1 MQLTLRSLL
10 AYMSDILDPE
20 DHEELGRK
28 IEASDFA
35 TELIHRTRDT
45 VRRAKLGA
53 PDVDAGDNED
63 VLGGTPNLDA
73 NAVAEYLDHMMP
85 PEQVAVFERQCLEVG
100 TDADMR
106 LAEVASCHHILTM
119 VLGEP
124 ADVPPEVR
132 ERMYALKAQAEAMLA
147 AEEDSS
153 ATGDP
158 IGEKLRIEPA
168 HAEAASEDA
177 ESIHDSALPVAPP
190 VAAVREE
197 ASVSK
202 TSDSQARNS
211 KDIPDYLRT
220 AAASERR
227 SRNMKLTIA
236 ALLVLG
242 TSLAY
247 LFWPTGPVQV
257 AEEVAESAPED
268 VDGGLEVDD
277 PFDDN
282 SGAGGVEGGGAGEV
296 GASGDEPPPFVPGTT
311 EGEGPPPFVPGAGA
325 EENDG
330 LKQNNGAS
338 DEGASPGDGEL
349 PDLPPKVEEPDY
361 REGKEGGEIQPL
373 DPLDVPGFEEE
384 PKREEPE
391 DPQAR
396 IGPGM
401 RLPAGEEPSE
411 GDPSDGEPGGPPPV
425 PVPPSSEESEEEEPK
440 VEDSS
445 EEESD
450 PAEADASE
458 EVTEPEEIK
467 PAEPVVV
474 AQFQGSDDAKDMLL
488 GWNPSAK
495 LWKRLPGEGNLFTG
509 QQVLVFPK
517 FQASVLLNKN
527 VRATLLGG
535 TRMRFLAIEEIEEDS
550 TADIAVELLFG
561 QLQLTTGVEESR
573 VTIISGES
581 RHTFDLAGS
590 TTLWVEARRRFQPGT
605 DLSSAGPLEIQ
616 WYIVE
621 GSAKWEGKEA
631 GPNTTWLT
639 LSGVD
644 TSVKPVEKLPEWGKE
659 DRLFKGINDRARKDI
674 SSNLAAG
681 EPVNLSLLELADHRR
696 VEVRR
701 GVVESGAY
709 VGVFEPFVDA
719 LNDRDQKAFWGPLI
733 ETVREVIAYDP
744 GAAEAVFLTFEKRK
758 QETEATDLMEMLLGY
773 SNAVLQA
780 EAETPDRG
788 TLQRLIRWLESPK
801 LYYRVLAFHNLEE
814 ITNMNPAKYQ
824 PTDTESQRRK
834 AADVYWSYL
843 EKGNLKLRQ
852 DR

>member
-53 PDVDAGDNED
+53 PDVHAGDNED

-147 AEEDSS
+147 AADASPVS
-153 ATGDP
+153 QDP

-168 HAEAASEDA
+168 HADAAGENA
-177 ESIHDSALPVAPP
+177 ESIHSSAVAEPVAPP

-197 ASVSK
+197 ATDGKVG
-202 TSDSQARNS
+202 DSHEV
-211 KDIPDYLRT
+211 PDYLRT

-227 SRNMKLTIA
+227 SRNMKLAIA

-268 VDGGLEVDD
+268 VDSGLQVDD
-277 PFDDN
+277 PFDDKPGTAET
-282 SGAGGVEGGGAGEV
+282 GAEGVESS
-296 GASGDEPPPFVPGTT
+296 SGDGPPAFVPGETA
-311 EGEGPPPFVPGAGA
+311 GEGPPPFVPGPP
-325 EENDG
+325 EESRDG
-330 LKQNNGAS
+330 KGE
-338 DEGASPGDGEL
+338 DEL
-349 PDLPPKVEEPDY
+349 PELPPKQEDPDY
-361 REGKEGGEIQPL
+361 RKGKDGGELEPL
-373 DPLDVPGFEEE
+373 DPIDVPGFEEE
-384 PKREEPE
+384 PEREEGD

-396 IGPGM
+396 IEPGM
-401 RLPAGEEPSE
+401 KPPAGEDS
-411 GDPSDGEPGGPPPV
+411 GEEELGGPPPV
-425 PVPPSSEESEEEEPK
+425 PAPPTSEEEDSVAGESTEPT
-440 VEDSS
+440 DT
-445 EEESD
+445 D
-450 PAEADASE
+450 PAE
-458 EVTEPEEIK
+458 EVMEPEK
-467 PAEPVVV
+467 TLPAEPVVV
-474 AQFQGSDDAKDMLL
+474 AQFQGSEDVKNILL
-488 GWNPSAK
+488 GWDRNVK
-495 LWKRLPGEGNLFTG
+495 LWKRLPGDGNLFTG
-509 QQVLVFPK
+509 QQILVFPK
-517 FQASVLLNKN
+517 FQANLLLNKN
-527 VRATLLGG
+527 VRATLLDG
-535 TRMRFLAIEEIEEDS
+535 TRMRFLAVEEIEEDS
-550 TADIAVELLFG
+550 AADIAIELLFG
-561 QLQLTTGVEESR
+561 QLQLTAGAEESL
-573 VTIISGES
+573 VTISSGES
-581 RHTFDLAGS
+581 RHTFELAGS
-590 TTLWVEARRRFQPGT
+590 TTLWVEAHRKFQAGT
-605 DLSSAGPLEIQ
+605 DLSSAGPLEMQ
-616 WYIVE
+616 WYVVE
-621 GSAKWEGKEA
+621 GTAKWDGKEA

-639 LSGVD
+639 LSGID
-644 TSVKPVEKLPEWGKE
+644 TSVGPVEKLPEWGQE
-659 DRLFKGINDRARKDI
+659 DRLFRGINDRARKEM
-674 SSNLAAG
+674 SSNLATG
-681 EPVNLSLLELADHRR
+681 EPVNLSLLELAEHRLE
-696 VEVRR
+696 EVRR

-709 VGVFEPFVDA
+709 VGVFEPFVDS

-733 ETVREVIAYDP
+733 ETVREVIAFDP
-744 GAAEAVFLTFEKRK
+744 GAAEAVFLTFAKRK
-758 QETEATDLMEMLLGY
+758 QEAEATDLMEMLLGY
-773 SNAVLQA
+773 RTAVLRA
-780 EAETPDRG
+780 EAETPDKG

-801 LYYRVLAFHNLEE
+801 LYYRVLAFHNLQE
-814 ITNMNPAKYQ
+814 ITGGMNPGKYS

-834 AADVYWSYL
+834 SADVYWNYL
-843 EKGNLKLRQ
+843 EKGKLKLRE